1 MNYYLSYFYI
11 NIMNQSKDKNLTA
24 TMLIGDFH
32 FGTKTNSIQWLDTML
47 EYLNSQISYNI
58 LYYNVG
64 KVVFLGDLFDV
75 RYSTNTLVGVKVKDA
90 IRNMVTKYGDVQFH
104 ILAGN
109 HDYYSGKKEDMHY
122 NVYEMVFGKE
132 FLSCYD
138 NLHIYT
144 ENPYLDEDGDL
155 YMPWFFT
162 EDEELYY
169 QTMDHYKD
177 DTVIRIFCHSDL
189 MTWDKSKLLAK
200 GKYTRVYSGHIHT
213 PWKSEDGMLWNI
225 GSALS
230 LNFNDVNEWKHIYIL
245 EGNRVLKTIMN
256 EVTPVFFRYYNEQI
270 FDLDTFDNCF
280 VQLYIDKDKVN
291 KAEYIEKCKEL
302 KVNNPG
308 IPIRVVTVDKELM
321 DIQDNVIDLNQDI
334 KKYIDSN
341 IPEELQ
347 PKYNIIKNKLQ
358 EEK

>member
-1 MNYYLSYFYI
+1 M
-11 NIMNQSKDKNLTA
+11 QR

-32 FGTKTNSIQWLDTML
+32 FGTKTNSIQWMDTML
-47 EYLNSQISYNI
+47 DYLNNQIYDDIYN
-58 LYYNVG
+58 YNVD

-75 RYSTNTLVGVKVKDA
+75 RYSTNTLIGIKVKDS
-90 IRNMVTKYGDVQFH
+90 IRNMITKYNDVEFH

-132 FLSCYD
+132 FLSSYG

-169 QTMDHYKD
+169 QTMSHYKD
-177 DTVIRIFCHSDL
+177 DEVKRIFCHSDL
-189 MTWDKSKLLAK
+189 LTWDKSKLLAK
-200 GKYTRVYSGHIHT
+200 DEYAYVYSGHIHT
-213 PWKSEDGMLWNI
+213 PWKSDDGVLWNI

-230 LNFNDVNEWKHIYIL
+230 LNFNDVNEEKHIYIL
-245 EGNRVLKTIMN
+245 EGNVVKERIKN
-256 EVTPVFFRYYNEQI
+256 EVTPIFLRYYNDQI
-270 FDLDTFDNCF
+270 FELDTFNNCF

-302 KVNNPG
+302 KLNSPG
-308 IPIRVVTVDKELM
+308 IPIRVVTIDKELI
-321 DIQDNVIDLNQDI
+321 DIHNDTIDLNQDI

-341 IPEELQ
+341 IPDELQ
-347 PKYNIIKNKLQ
+347 PKYNIIKSKLQ
-358 EEK
+358 EENIK

>member
-1 MNYYLSYFYI
+1 M
-11 NIMNQSKDKNLTA
+11 QR

-32 FGTKTNSIQWLDTML
+32 FGTKTNSIQWMDTML
-47 EYLNSQISYNI
+47 DYLNNQIYDDIYN
-58 LYYNVG
+58 YNVD

-75 RYSTNTLVGVKVKDA
+75 RYSTNPLIGIKVKDS
-90 IRNMVTKYGDVQFH
+90 IRNMITKYTSVQFH

-132 FLSCYD
+132 FLSSYD

-155 YMPWFFT
+155 YIPWFFT

-169 QTMDHYKD
+169 QTMSHYKD
-177 DTVIRIFCHSDL
+177 DEVKRIFCHSDL
-189 MTWDKSKLLAK
+189 LTWDKSKLLAMDRHA
-200 GKYTRVYSGHIHT
+200 YVYGGHIHT
-213 PWKSEDGMLWNI
+213 PWKSDDGVLWNI

-230 LNFNDVNEWKHIYIL
+230 LNFNDVNEEKHIYIL
-245 EGNRVLKTIMN
+245 EGNVVKERIKN
-256 EVTPVFFRYYNEQI
+256 EVTPIFLRYYNDQI
-270 FDLDTFDNCF
+270 FELDIFNNCF

-302 KVNNPG
+302 KLNNPG
-308 IPIRVVTVDKELM
+308 IPIRVVTIDKELI
-321 DIQDNVIDLNQDI
+321 DIHNDTIDLNQDI

-341 IPEELQ
+341 IPDELQ

>member
-1 MNYYLSYFYI
+1 MKEERI
-11 NIMNQSKDKNLTA
+11 SKTL
-24 TMLIGDFH
+24 LIGDFH
-32 FGTKTNSIQWLDTML
+32 FGTKTNSIQWLEIML
-47 EYLNSQISYNI
+47 DYLNKQIYKNI
-58 LYYNVG
+58 SLYSID

-75 RYSTNTLVGVKVKDA
+75 RYSTNTLIGIKVKDA
-90 IRNMVTKYGDVQFH
+90 IRDMITEYRNVQFH

-132 FLSCYD
+132 FLSSYS

-169 QTMDHYKD
+169 QTMAHYKD
-177 DTVIRIFCHSDL
+177 DNINRIFCHSDL
-189 MTWDKSKLLAK
+189 LGWDKSKMLAK
-200 GKYTRVYSGHIHT
+200 GEDVHVYSGHIHT
-213 PWKSEDGMLWNI
+213 PWVSEDRKLWNV

-230 LNFNDVNEWKHIYIL
+230 LNFNDVNEYKHLYVL
-245 EGNRVLKTIMN
+245 EGNKVCHEISNTT
-256 EVTPVFFRYYNEQI
+256 TPIFLRYYNEQI
-270 FDLDTFDNCF
+270 FSQNTFNNCF

-291 KAEYIEKCKEL
+291 KAEYIEKIKEL
-302 KVNNPG
+302 KVNNPS
-308 IPIRVVTVDKELM
+308 ISIRVVTIDK
-321 DIQDNVIDLNQDI
+321 DIVNIQTDTIDLNQDI

-347 PKYNIIKNKLQ
+347 PKYNIVKNKLIG
-358 EEK
+358 EK